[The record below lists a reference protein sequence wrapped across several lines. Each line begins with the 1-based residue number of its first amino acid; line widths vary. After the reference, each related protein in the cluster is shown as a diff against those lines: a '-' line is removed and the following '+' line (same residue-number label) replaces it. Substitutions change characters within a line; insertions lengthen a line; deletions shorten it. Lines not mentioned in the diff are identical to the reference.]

1 MAIMMIS
8 LYDSSRSRVDA
19 KKKMAVDNVKKIR
32 SGSRFFNFFLNLFSC
47 LLSIYIYII

>member
-8 LYDSSRSRVDA
+8 LYDSSKRRVDA
-19 KKKMAVDNVKKIR
+19 KKKMVVDNVKKIR
-32 SGSRFFNFFLNLFSC
+32 SGSRFFNFFLILFSC